1 MLQFIALLLI
11 TTGIYAILA
20 LGQNLITGYTGML
33 SLCHAAFFAIGAY
46 TTAIGTTML
55 GLNFWVTLPFAAIF
69 AGVGGLIIGL
79 PTLRLKGDYLAIA
92 TLGYGEIVRQVLNNW
107 DSVTRGPNGIFGIP
121 MISIFGITFN
131 PYAKWAFLVLVWIF
145 VLVVY
150 LLLRQLTRSRMGM
163 ALEAIREDEIA
174 ASAMGINVTRYKV
187 VAFIIGAMT
196 AGVAGTLYASFNLTV
211 SPNQF
216 LFMNSIIVLCMVVLG
231 GMGNHLGVLV
241 GAFLVI
247 LAQELPRLFNL
258 PPEVNQIVFGLI
270 LVLMIRF
277 RPQGLFPGKR
287 NGASFGSL
295 IQSLIP
301 KSKESRGGKA

>member
-1 MLQFIALLLI
+1 MVHFIALLLI

-55 GLNFWVTLPFAAIF
+55 GLNYWVTLPFAAVF
-69 AGVGGLIIGL
+69 AGIGGLVIGL

-92 TLGYGEIVRQVLNNW
+92 TLGFGEIVRQILNNW

-121 MISIFGITFN
+121 PISLFGFVFN
-131 PYAKWAFLVLVWIF
+131 PYAKWAFMVLVWVF
-145 VLVVY
+145 VVITY
-150 LLLRQLTRSRMGM
+150 ILLKKLTNSRMGM

-187 VAFIIGAMT
+187 IAFVVGAMT

-231 GMGNHLGVLV
+231 GMGNHIGVLI

-247 LAQELPRLFNL
+247 LAQELPRLFNM
-258 PPEVNQIVFGLI
+258 PPEFNQIIFGLI

-277 RPQGLFPGKR
+277 RPQGLFPSKR
-287 NGASFGSL
+287 NMGNRKSFL
-295 IQSLIP
+295 DMVLP
-301 KSKESRGGKA
+301 KKKGGEA

>member
-1 MLQFIALLLI
+1 MVHFIALLLI

-55 GLNFWVTLPFAAIF
+55 GFNYWVTLPFAAIF
-69 AGVGGLIIGL
+69 AGIGGLIIGL

-92 TLGYGEIVRQVLNNW
+92 TLGFGEIVRQILNNW

-121 MISIFGITFN
+121 PISLFGFIFN
-131 PYAKWAFLVLVWIF
+131 PYQKWAFMVLVWVF
-145 VLVVY
+145 VVITY
-150 LLLRQLTRSRMGM
+150 ILLKKLTDSRMGM

-174 ASAMGINVTRYKV
+174 ASAMGINVTRYKIIAFV
-187 VAFIIGAMT
+187 VGAMT

-231 GMGNHLGVLV
+231 GMGNHVGVLI

-247 LAQELPRLFNL
+247 LAQELPRLFNM
-258 PPEVNQIVFGLI
+258 PPEFNQIIFGLI

-277 RPQGLFPGKR
+277 RPQGLFPSKR
-287 NGASFGSL
+287 NSGNSQSFLSMIL
-295 IQSLIP
+295 P
-301 KSKESRGGKA
+301 KKKGGEA